1 MTSSL
6 CEIPFSQADAIASI
20 GCRVTNGGFVS
31 EAPIADP
38 QEDWEIRLRSLQNW
52 ICELLIKN
60 QQLRMALMEA
70 KAKAPKDS
78 PESSGRLKDKSQ
90 PCSPF

>member
-6 CEIPFSQADAIASI
+6 CEAPFSQADAIASI
-20 GCRVTNGGFVS
+20 RCRVSNGGFVS

-38 QEDWEIRLRSLQNW
+38 QEDWEIRLRSLQDW

-70 KAKAPKDS
+70 KAKGPKDS
-78 PESSGRLKDKSQ
+78 VESSGRLEDKT
-90 PCSPF
+90 